1 MNKKLT
7 SFYWGRLVHVSMFVH
22 NLDPETIISLFQL
35 GVEFCKALFYLLQML
50 M

>member
-1 MNKKLT
+1 MKKALL
-7 SFYWGRLVHVSMFVH
+7 SFYWGRLAHVSLFVH

-35 GVEFCKALFYLLQML
+35 GVEFCKALFHLLHVL